1 MINNQNELLQNPTR
15 SDNDDGNY
23 EHNSANNLA
32 RNYPT
37 SESYGDVNSV
47 PIRGS
52 THGHYP
58 SQ

>member
-1 MINNQNELLQNPTR
+1 MTNNQNEPPQNPTR
-15 SDNDDGNY
+15 SDNDNSNY

-47 PIRGS
+47 PIRDS